1 MNSPEKNDVIE
12 KLLREQDAYISDEG
26 FTKGVLARLP
36 RRRRRWMPRVILL
49 AMVAGGALMASQWV
63 SWSSLPPLDYRRV
76 IELDSGFL
84 SAWLPVAAVGAALV
98 SALVAAL
105 RGED

>member
-1 MNSPEKNDVIE
+1 MNSPETNDGIE
-12 KLLREQDAYISDEG
+12 KLLREQDAYVPDEG

-36 RRRRRWMPRVILL
+36 RRRRWMPRVILL
-49 AMVAGGALMASQWV
+49 AIATGGALMASRWV

-76 IELDSGFL
+76 LELDSGVL
-84 SAWLPVAAVGAALV
+84 TAWLPVAAVGAALV